1 MTSYV
6 DTNLK
11 KQIIEAFRSKTLAV
25 AVSESAV
32 SVPGH
37 GFSKA

>member
-1 MTSYV
+1 MTGYV

-25 AVSESAV
+25 AVSES